1 MDLKNINAPTNII
14 TRDIREFDKKTGNL
28 YEAVAI
34 MSKRANQINTKL
46 KEELY
51 NKLKEFSSSTDTL
64 EEIFENREQI
74 EVSKYFERLPKPALI
89 AIQEFLED
97 KIYVRRLD
105 DNKKD
110 EI

>member
-34 MSKRANQINTKL
+34 MSKRANQINQKL

-51 NKLKEFSSSTDTL
+51 NKLKDFSSSTDTL

-97 KIYVRRLD
+97 KIFIRKPD

>member
-1 MDLKNINAPTNII
+1 MDVKKINAPVNII

-34 MSKRANQINTKL
+34 MSKRANQINTEL

-51 NKLKEFSSSTDTL
+51 AKLQEFSSYTDTL

-97 KIYVRRLD
+97 KIYVRRPEELTQ
-105 DNKKD
+105 N
-110 EI
+110 EL

>member
-34 MSKRANQINTKL
+34 MSKRANQINQKL

-51 NKLKEFSSSTDTL
+51 NKLKDFSSSTDTL

-97 KIYVRRLD
+97 KIYVRKLD

-110 EI
+110 DL